1 MKTSTA
7 ATGTR
12 AVRRL
17 ATATLVAAAVLAGA
31 CEPKTTPA
39 RPPTS
44 PTPQSAKDALVASVP
59 DGDEGTFRFTI
70 KDYEAS
76 GSGVVDAASKG
87 VTASIGYKDPDL
99 GFTMNVAFLVVGQKS
114 WVKIT
119 FSNTAGLAGLP
130 KLPNKWLLLD
140 PAKLTDPESTPLT
153 FDGPDPANTAVL
165 LASVVTAKKTGPGQY
180 RGTLDLTKTTDAD
193 VADPAGIT
201 AMGEAAKAVPFTA
214 TVDTSGRLNA
224 IQIQVPAA
232 GKTRAYEYKMT
243 YTGYGNAPKV
253 TAPSAVESQ
262 NAPAEA
268 YELLNS

>member
-1 MKTSTA
+1 M
-7 ATGTR
+7 
-12 AVRRL
+12 
-17 ATATLVAAAVLAGA
+17 
-31 CEPKTTPA
+31 
-39 RPPTS
+39 
-44 PTPQSAKDALVASVP
+44 ASVP

-87 VTASIGYKDPDL
+87 LTASIGYKDPDL
-99 GFTMNVAFLVVGQKS
+99 GFTMNVAFLVVDQKS
-114 WVKIT
+114 WVKVT
-119 FSNTAGLAGLP
+119 FSNTAGLTGLP

-140 PAKLTDPESTPLT
+140 AAKVTDPEGTPLT
-153 FDGPDPANTAVL
+153 FDGPDPANAAVL
-165 LASVVTAKKTGPGQY
+165 LASVVTATETGPGQY
-180 RGTLDLTKTTDAD
+180 RGTLDLTKATEAD
-193 VADPAGIT
+193 VAEAAAIT

-243 YTGYGNAPKV
+243 YTGYGSAPKV
-253 TAPSAVESQ
+253 TAPSAAESQ
-262 NAPAEA
+262 SAPPEA